1 MKKPFSKLFNL
12 IDKSETRADD
22 DSLVTVPIEHIVPNQ
37 YQPRTVFNHQRIEEL
52 AHSIKAHGL
61 LQPITLRPIE
71 EGMYE
76 IIAGERRFR
85 ALKYLGYEDTQAIV
99 KYLTDQES
107 AAIAL
112 IENIQRENLSSIEE
126 ARAYKQ
132 LLAMDDITQKDLA
145 ESIGKSQSFIA
156 NKLRLLKL
164 SNDVITALEKDDITE
179 RHARAL
185 LILDNDTQC
194 DVLKNIVK
202 DNLTV
207 KETELAVK
215 NRQKVRIE
223 QINFNDDVAF
233 MLNDFERDIKKLQD
247 KGIDVNIETSETDEL
262 HEVTIRIY
270 K

>member
-132 LLAMDDITQKDLA
+132 LLQM
-145 ESIGKSQSFIA
+145 
-156 NKLRLLKL
+156 
-164 SNDVITALEKDDITE
+164 DDITE